1 MIQRNWEFNNDF
13 AGLMVIFDVG
23 TIENLKEPTE
33 EPGEKGSEKIIELIE
48 ANNFITISELA
59 EFLGVTTRTIERKI
73 KKLQSENKIRRVGSD
88 KTGHWILR

>member
-1 MIQRNWEFNNDF
+1 
-13 AGLMVIFDVG
+13 MVIFDAG
-23 TIENLKEPTE
+23 TIENLKEPQE